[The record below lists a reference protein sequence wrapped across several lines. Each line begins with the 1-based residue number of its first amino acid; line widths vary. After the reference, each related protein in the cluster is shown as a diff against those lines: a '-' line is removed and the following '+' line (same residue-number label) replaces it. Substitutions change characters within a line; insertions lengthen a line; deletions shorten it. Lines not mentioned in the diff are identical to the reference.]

1 MSKGKSKPKKMKCRI
16 CGDDFAALKR
26 NARHCAACMAALKR
40 ADSHAQYRLKTGKL
54 AREDYCA
61 AVEAE
66 VRADVEERRRRAAA
80 NRPRCLYCGNVYGV
94 NSSGYCATCRSTG
107 LDGLHKETGRTN
119 GWDRPPK
126 GKVEVVGGWRGRPV
140 AGHSIR
146 GTRTVIFEDWS

>member
-1 MSKGKSKPKKMKCRI
+1 MRELRKKCRW
-16 CGDDFAALKR
+16 CGKPFTSRSNRAKDCPDCRDDY
-26 NARHCAACMAALKR
+26 KR
-40 ADSHAQYRLKTGKL
+40 ALACVHYREKCGLL
-54 AREDYCA
+54 AEGVGRRA

-66 VRADVEERRRRAAA
+66 VRKAVEERRRRAAA

-119 GWDRPPK
+119 GWDRPTK

-146 GTRTVIFEDWS
+146 ETRTVIFEDWS

>member
-1 MSKGKSKPKKMKCRI
+1 MRGKKAKCDF
-16 CGDDFAALKR
+16 CGAPFEARRKNAKHCEACRAAIW
-26 NARHCAACMAALKR
+26 R

-54 AREDYCA
+54 AREDYRA

-66 VRADVEERRRRAAA
+66 VRADVEERRRAAA

-94 NSSGYCATCRSTG
+94 NSSGYCSTCRSTG

-126 GKVEVVGGWRGRPV
+126 GKVEVVGGWRGRPIAGGGTLSERVV
-140 AGHSIR
+140 ALA
-146 GTRTVIFEDWS
+146 

>member
-26 NARHCAACMAALKR
+26 NAWHCEACRAAIRR
-40 ADSHAQYRLKTGKL
+40 AEGHAHYRMKSGKIS
-54 AREDYCA
+54 REGYRA

-80 NRPRCLYCGNVYGV
+80 NRPRCLYCGNVYLV

-140 AGHSIR
+140 AGRSIR
-146 GTRTVIFEDWS
+146 LDMTVLQEDVP